1 MLRILLSVFIVVFT
15 LKGHTY
21 QSTDQTA
28 VMMTLPPNWTTSEVN
43 SRSPQIIKHLEYRN
57 VSLTSPSFEILNQM
71 TILKPSKQAGDQ
83 VVNEIFRGLTETIKK
98 ECQVSEL
105 RQISSNS
112 SRFKEWASDFQCGQ
126 TKSSILIV
134 DADPANIYLFT
145 YTVNTSTPN
154 MMKKLQEMVKI
165 CYKKGEKDSDC
176 YSISSH

>member
-1 MLRILLSVFIVVFT
+1 MNTKKLVLGSLVGILLASFGVNKLMSDPAIDSNT
-15 LKGHTY
+15 L
-21 QSTDQTA
+21 
-28 VMMTLPPNWTTSEVN
+28 TTS
-43 SRSPQIIKHLEYRN
+43 
-57 VSLTSPSFEILNQM
+57 LN
-71 TILKPSKQAGDQ
+71 
-83 VVNEIFRGLTETIKK
+83 

-112 SRFKEWASDFQCGQ
+112 TPFKEWASDFQCGE